1 MSTKGLDVLAQV
13 VMFSGIGSC
22 FAFIVI
28 SVAFFAIQTGEQV
41 RRGKLGNAS
50 SRVIMLIA
58 YLLAIG
64 AYFANAI
71 ILRELF
77 AGNIPVFGVLIP
89 IVMGAVLFLAWLVRP
104 PAMTS

>member
-1 MSTKGLDVLAQV
+1 
-13 VMFSGIGSC
+13 
-22 FAFIVI
+22 
-28 SVAFFAIQTGEQV
+28 
-41 RRGKLGNAS
+41 
-50 SRVIMLIA
+50 MLIA